1 MFVALLIASSL
12 AFVVATGLFLVRLL
26 RVEVARSAAAEGVMA
41 VATALLLGAA
51 LVGFELLGGPHGAA
65 PLALLFVAVAAS
77 TTSLVV
83 QRWGDFP
90 LLGPITAALVAMVAL
105 ALALHALFPPPTG
118 PHVLRTVTILHI
130 ASTLIGYLLFV
141 PAFALASLYV
151 AQSWRIKT
159 KQSSNPRLP
168 SLVTLETSAWRLLTL
183 GFVLYTLGIVGGALS
198 QEGSG
203 AGVRP
208 PHVLAAISWIIYAVA
223 IVRRHLH
230 GWSGVRSA
238 VTLLAGFVW
247 TSGAVL
253 LYMMR

>member
-1 MFVALLIASSL
+1 MFVTLLLVSSA
-12 AFVVATGLFLVRLL
+12 AFMVATGLFLVRLL
-26 RVEVARSAAAEGVMA
+26 RVEVARSASAEGVMA

-51 LVGFELLGGPHGAA
+51 LTGFERLGGPHGAA

-90 LLGPITAALVAMVAL
+90 LLGPITAALVAMVGL
-105 ALALHALFPPPTG
+105 ALALHALFPPPAG
-118 PHVLRTVTILHI
+118 AHVMRAVTILHI
-130 ASTLIGYLLFV
+130 AATLVGYLLFV

-159 KQSSNPRLP
+159 KQTSNPRLP

-183 GFVLYTLGIVGGALS
+183 GFVLYSLGILGGALS

-203 AGVRP
+203 QGVRP
-208 PHVLAAISWIIYAVA
+208 QHVLAAISWLMYGVA
-223 IVRRHLH
+223 IARRHLQ
-230 GWSGVRSA
+230 GWSGVRAA
-238 VTLLAGFVW
+238 VFLLAGFVW

-253 LYMMR
+253 LYVMR